1 MEYRKNL
8 GNLNLRELSD
18 AIGFPFE
25 AMLEATLH
33 KKELAAKEFPCIVQY
48 GDLAQ
53 IGKQIFNALELLAEL
68 SRKEANKEDLVKINP
83 VFEGL
88 QDTFKFVDEVLM
100 EQNATQEFIEK
111 AFLGKGK

>member
-1 MEYRKNL
+1 M
-8 GNLNLRELSD
+8 
-18 AIGFPFE
+18 
-25 AMLEATLH
+25 
-33 KKELAAKEFPCIVQY
+33 
-48 GDLAQ
+48 
-53 IGKQIFNALELLAEL
+53 
-68 SRKEANKEDLVKINP
+68 VKINP